1 MPREWEGICK
11 CKSVLLFISNIH
23 RGWTRFSLCQSLYQK
38 TNFLLPENDGGLW
51 VRVERHF
58 AFCGWMRRWMW
69 VVRCIYSTQM
79 PEAPRPGRISINTSA
94 LTVPDRPWFTGS
106 HLGLST
112 EPQPFCGLSCHWV
125 RRCTEAAI
133 SPISQI
139 MAGKYQ
145 LVFYPT
151 VNKDKYQRAAQP
163 SQLPPTQYFWWA
175 IRCPG
180 HVLLRFNRLIWINS
194 HLSDSGDRGSINIS
208 APLWL
213 LSQNGA
219 KVSTVCYTCYTLLL
233 SWWNPSRSGLT
244 TKPLASHLQGSDSP
258 TPTAQNCTFHRAEK
272 SVCHTKKDK
281 LRGGE
286 WERERKGWEGRGREK
301 ENRAPL
307 AHKHTR
313 ISNIQV
319 RSMMSVHKIAY
330 FTLMVVN
337 PIFFSTGTGLLLLVL
352 SERCISPS
360 TPSEWQHL

>member
-1 MPREWEGICK
+1 MPREWGGICK
-11 CKSVLLFISNIH
+11 CKSSSANANQYFYLFLISTQAEH
-23 RGWTRFSLCQSLYQK
+23 GFSLCQSLYQK
-38 TNFLLPENDGGLW
+38 INFLLPENDGGLW

-69 VVRCIYSTQM
+69 VVRCIYPTQM

-139 MAGKYQ
+139 MGGKYQ

-194 HLSDSGDRGSINIS
+194 HLSGSGDRGSINIS

-219 KVSTVCYTCYTLLL
+219 KVSTVCYTCYTFH
-233 SWWNPSRSGLT
+233 
-244 TKPLASHLQGSDSP
+244 SHSCS
-258 TPTAQNCTFHRAEK
+258 
-272 SVCHTKKDK
+272 
-281 LRGGE
+281 RGGIH
-286 WERERKGWEGRGREK
+286 
-301 ENRAPL
+301 L
-307 AHKHTR
+307 AL
-313 ISNIQV
+313 
-319 RSMMSVHKIAY
+319 A
-330 FTLMVVN
+330 
-337 PIFFSTGTGLLLLVL
+337 
-352 SERCISPS
+352 
-360 TPSEWQHL
+360 WQQNH